1 MNVFDALVA
10 VVVLGAVVGG
20 YRVGLLARVAGW
32 VGWILGLIAAAT
44 FSHRI
49 LDLVHSPNPQVKL
62 LMAVGIFL
70 LVASLGAA
78 LGEMVGFRLRSLL
91 PVGGL
96 RAADHA
102 GGAVAGGFGVLVVL
116 WLFLPALSDVPGQ
129 ISYQVRNS
137 RVARTI
143 DSAAPRAPGPLQDL
157 RQQVVDANFPEVFS
171 QLRPA
176 PSTGTPPVA
185 TALAPDLVTRVIDS
199 TVRVSG
205 QACGRV
211 LTGSGFAVDAET
223 IVTNAH
229 VLAGVD
235 RPSVTRPDGRRLSA
249 TVLAFDSGR
258 DLAIL
263 DVPGLGQSPLPVG
276 TAEVGSDG
284 AVFGHPGGQEEVEV
298 SPARIETA
306 ISALGRD
313 LYGEST
319 VRRDIYI
326 LAAQLEPGDSGGALV
341 DTDGEVVGVAFA
353 VAPDQP
359 ATAYALTSGELTAVL
374 DQPRS
379 GEVDTGPCLR

>member
-1 MNVFDALVA
+1 MNVFDAAVA
-10 VVVLGAVVGG
+10 VIVVGATVGG

-32 VGWILGLIAAAT
+32 IGWILGLVVAAS
-44 FSHRI
+44 FSHRV
-49 LDLVHSPNPQVKL
+49 LDLVHSPDPQVKL

-78 LGEMVGFRLRSLL
+78 LGEMVGFRLRRLL
-91 PVGGL
+91 PLGGL
-96 RAADHA
+96 RTADHV
-102 GGAVAGGFGVLVVL
+102 GGAFAGGFGVLVVL
-116 WLFLPALSDVPGQ
+116 WLLLPTLSDVPGE
-129 ISYQVRNS
+129 ISRQVRNS
-137 RVARTI
+137 RVARAI

-157 RQQVVDANFPEVFS
+157 RQQVADANFPEVFS
-171 QLRPA
+171 RLRPA

-185 TALAPDLVTRVIDS
+185 TALSPDLVNRVIDS

-211 LTGSGFAVDAET
+211 LTGSGFAVGAET

-235 RPSVTRPDGRRLSA
+235 RPSVIRPDGRRLSA
-249 TVLAFDSGR
+249 TVLAFDPNR
-258 DLAIL
+258 DLAIM
-263 DVPGLGQSPLPVG
+263 DVPGLDQAPLPVG

-284 AVFGHPGGQEEVEV
+284 AVFGHPGGQDEVEV

-313 LYGEST
+313 LYGET
-319 VRRDIYI
+319 TIRRDIYI
-326 LAAQLEPGDSGGALV
+326 LAAQLAPGDSGGPLV
-341 DTDGEVVGVAFA
+341 DTEGEVVGVAFA

-359 ATAYALTSGELTAVL
+359 ATAYALTSGELGAVL
-374 DQPRS
+374 DLPRS
-379 GEVDTGPCLR
+379 DEVDTGPCLR